1 MGPDVHFEGCAN
13 FLQTIKKHDAT
24 FAYVVDDR
32 LVTQMKMF
40 ANGIRDLDVLKEKL
54 GIDGSNK

>member
-13 FLQTIKKHDAT
+13 FLRIINTHDAS
-24 FAYVVDDR
+24 FAYVVDDH

-54 GIDGSNK
+54 GIDGCN